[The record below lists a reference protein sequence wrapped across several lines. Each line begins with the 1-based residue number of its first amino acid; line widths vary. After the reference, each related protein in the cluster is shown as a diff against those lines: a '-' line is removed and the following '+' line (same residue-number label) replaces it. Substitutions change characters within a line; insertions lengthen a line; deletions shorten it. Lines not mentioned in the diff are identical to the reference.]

1 MYCKKCG
8 TELKEGQKFC
18 PKCGTPCTF
27 VRSEGN
33 QSVSSGDKNRPSV
46 VPKVLAAIL
55 TLIALAGIGFWF
67 WKKPSLEDVAEVFTF
82 KKYQADSDID
92 GIPFKSTENGKWGML
107 RPDGSILF
115 EEEFKDEPTVAH
127 EGRFFV
133 KNGNGLWE
141 IFTAEESPMKV
152 GDEYVSLGEFYNGVA
167 PAVRKNEKISLID
180 RRGNIF
186 AVLDKSAS
194 KPITKMTNFHYGYAL
209 FKAGDATGIVNT
221 NGEITLEAKK
231 YCKIYHIAPKRFL
244 ALDIKYKD
252 DTEEHNYIYD
262 IIDNQGY
269 PRGTIK
275 MAKYNKIYVLDDGY
289 IGIEQTS
296 DGEKL
301 FGIMDLN
308 GEIIVKP
315 TNKIKG
321 LYGYKDGKMIFTNGE
336 YYGIRTI
343 EDKVLIR
350 AKYDAIRWA
359 ASDAIWAISVNGGR
373 REASLVDLE
382 GNKITTDTY
391 LDALPFYDGEHAFV
405 QITDNTWGM
414 INYKG
419 EELKNIPDIYAI
431 EHNTADIEIISDY
444 VDIDAVISSINMT
457 PYGFG
462 GFGMNMKAKDLVRNY
477 NENCKNGEQLELD
490 PSLIHVDKLAYE
502 KEILNDIYMN
512 VNLYYQGYISVQD
525 NGYYDEKY
533 GEYVKEPDSWTKEA
547 PKYIKMSITGKKLA
561 GKTNMIYKKL
571 VVKAKTYGR
580 TYKENDHACIIVR
593 KDGSALLLVDTGNEV
608 CGMVTKIEE
617 LIGED
622 VERYSENKT
631 VVNHEA
637 IPVNYDYNSD
647 YSSDI
652 YYENRRYNSSSEV
665 SGTDGLRVYDVVEE
679 MPQYYGGPSALFEY
693 LSRNV
698 KYPVVA
704 EENGVQ
710 GRVIATFVV
719 ERDGSI
725 SDVRIA
731 KSVDPSLD
739 KEAARV
745 IRAMPR
751 WIPGRQNGSPVR
763 VKYTVPVT
771 FRLQ

>member
-8 TELKEGQKFC
+8 TELKEGQRFC
-18 PKCGTPCTF
+18 PKCGTPCTIIK
-27 VRSEGN
+27 SEEKLPLF
-33 QSVSSGDKNRPSV
+33 SEIKEESSYF
-46 VPKVLAAIL
+46 PKVLAVTIM
-55 TLIALAGIGFWF
+55 LIALAGIGFWY
-67 WKKPSLEDVAEVFTF
+67 WNKPSFDEVVEVLNF
-82 KKYQADSDID
+82 KKYRSDSDIE
-92 GIPFKSTENGKWGML
+92 GVPFKSSENGKWGML

-127 EGRFFV
+127 DGRFYV
-133 KNGNGLWE
+133 RNGNGLWE
-141 IFTAEESPMKV
+141 IFTAEENPVKV
-152 GDEYVSLGEFYNGVA
+152 GDEYVSLGEYYDGVA

-180 RRGNIF
+180 RKGNII
-186 AVLDKSAS
+186 AVLDKSGS

-221 NGEITLEAKK
+221 NGKILLEAKK
-231 YCKIYHIAPKRFL
+231 YCKIYHIAPTRFL
-244 ALDIKYKD
+244 ALDIRYKD
-252 DTEEHNYIYD
+252 DTDEHNYIYD
-262 IIDNQGY
+262 IIDPSGY

-275 MAKYNKIYVLDDGY
+275 MAKYNQISILDDGY

-301 FGIMDLN
+301 FGIMNLS

-315 TNKIKG
+315 TNQIKG
-321 LYGYKDGKMIFTNGE
+321 LYGYKDGKIIFSNGE

-373 REASLVDLE
+373 REASLIDLK
-382 GNKITTDTY
+382 GNKITRDTY
-391 LDALPFYDGEHAFV
+391 IDALPFYDGEHAFV

-431 EHNTADIEIISDY
+431 KHNTADIEIISDY
-444 VDIDAVISSINMT
+444 VDIDAIISSVNMT

-462 GFGMNMKAKDLVRNY
+462 GFGINMRAIDLVRNY
-477 NENCKNGEQLELD
+477 NENCKNSDLLELD

-502 KEILNDIYMN
+502 KEILNGIYFN
-512 VNLYYQGYISVQD
+512 ANLYYQAYITEQN
-525 NGYYDEKY
+525 NGYYNETN
-533 GEYVKEPDSWTKEA
+533 GEWIKEPDTWTKEA
-547 PKYIKMSITGKKLA
+547 PKYIKMTISGKKLA
-561 GKTNMIYKKL
+561 GKTSLIYNKL
-571 VVKAKTYGR
+571 AVKAKTYGR
-580 TYKENDHACIIVR
+580 IYKENDHACIILR
-593 KDGSALLLVDTGNEV
+593 KDGRGMVLVDTGDEV
-608 CGMVTKIEE
+608 WGIVMSIED

-622 VERYSENKT
+622 IERYSESRT
-631 VVNHEA
+631 IVSQDA
-637 IPVNYDYNSD
+637 IPQNAQAVSSPRTEDYESGNFNSRQE
-647 YSSDI
+647 SP
-652 YYENRRYNSSSEV
+652 R
-665 SGTDGLRVYDVVEE
+665 TDGTRGFDVVEE
-679 MPQYYGGPSALFEY
+679 MPQFPGGPSSLFEY
-693 LSRNV
+693 LARNV
-698 KYPVVA
+698 KYPVTA

-710 GRVIATFVV
+710 GRVIVTFVV
-719 ERDGSI
+719 ERDGSLN
-725 SDVRIA
+725 DVKVV

-739 KEAARV
+739 KEAQRV
-745 IRAMPR
+745 VRSMPH
-751 WIPGRQNGSPVR
+751 WIPGKKNGSPVR

>member
-8 TELKEGQKFC
+8 TELKEGQRFC
-18 PKCGTPCTF
+18 PKCGTPYTYIN
-27 VRSEGN
+27 SEEKLP
-33 QSVSSGDKNRPSV
+33 SSSDDIERPSIF
-46 VPKVLAAIL
+46 PKVLSVIIIL
-55 TLIALAGIGFWF
+55 VALIGIGFWYL
-67 WKKPSLEDVAEVFTF
+67 KKPALEDVVEVFNF
-82 KKYQADSDID
+82 KKYQPDSNID
-92 GIPFKSTENGKWGML
+92 GIPFKSSENGKWGML
-107 RPDGSILF
+107 RPDGSVLF

-127 EGRFFV
+127 DGRFYV
-133 KNGNGLWE
+133 RNGNGLWE

-152 GDEYVSLGEFYNGVA
+152 GDEYVSLGEFYDGVA

-180 RRGNIF
+180 RKGNII
-186 AVLDKSAS
+186 AVLDKSGS

-221 NGEITLEAKK
+221 NGEILLEAKK

-252 DTEEHNYIYD
+252 DVDEHNYIYD
-262 IIDNQGY
+262 IIDPSGY

-275 MAKYNKIYVLDDGY
+275 MAKYNQIYVLDDGY

-301 FGIMDLN
+301 FGIMNLN

-315 TNKIKG
+315 TNQIKG
-321 LYGYKDGKMIFTNGE
+321 LYGYKDEKIIFSNGE

-343 EDKVLIR
+343 ENKVLIR

-373 REASLVDLE
+373 REASLVDLK
-382 GNKITTDTY
+382 GNKITTETY

-419 EELKNIPDIYAI
+419 EELRNIPDIYAI

-444 VDIDAVISSINMT
+444 VDIDAIISAVNMT

-462 GFGMNMKAKDLVRNY
+462 GFGMNMRAIDLVRNY
-477 NENCKNGEQLELD
+477 NENCKNGEQLEVD
-490 PSLIHVDKLAYE
+490 PSLIHVDKLAYD
-502 KEILNDIYMN
+502 KEIINGIYLNA
-512 VNLYYQGYISVQD
+512 NLYYQAYITEQD
-525 NGYYDEKY
+525 NGYYNETY
-533 GEYVKEPDSWTKEA
+533 GEWIKKPDTWTKEA
-547 PKYIKMSITGKKLA
+547 PKYIKMTISGKKLA
-561 GKTNMIYKKL
+561 GKTNLIYKKL
-571 VVKAKTYGR
+571 AVKAKTYGR
-580 TYKENDHACIIVR
+580 IYKENDHACIILR
-593 KDGSALLLVDTGNEV
+593 KDGRGMVLVDTGDEV
-608 CGMVTKIEE
+608 WGIVMSIED

-622 VERYSENKT
+622 IERYSESRT
-631 VVNHEA
+631 IVSQDA
-637 IPVNYDYNSD
+637 IPQNAQAVSSPRTEDYESGNFNSRQESPRAD
-647 YSSDI
+647 
-652 YYENRRYNSSSEV
+652 
-665 SGTDGLRVYDVVEE
+665 GTRVFDVVEE
-679 MPQYYGGPSALFEY
+679 MPQFPGGPSSLFDY
-693 LSRNV
+693 LSRNI
-698 KYPVVA
+698 KYPVIA

-710 GRVIATFVV
+710 GRVIVTFVV
-719 ERDGSI
+719 ERDGSLN
-725 SDVRIA
+725 DVKVV
-731 KSVDPSLD
+731 KSIDPSLD
-739 KEAARV
+739 KEAQRV
-745 IRAMPR
+745 VRSMPH
-751 WIPGRQNGSPVR
+751 WIPGKLNGSPVR